1 MFWMLAERVGRV
13 KTISERGLISLGN
26 FVAPPRT
33 ISDPVGK
40 LGDDFVWSTTSLGVL
55 GGIVLIGTE
64 PFDGCP
70 ASPR

>member
-1 MFWMLAERVGRV
+1 MFWMLAERVGRI
-13 KTISERGLISLGN
+13 KTNSERGLISLGI
-26 FVAPPRT
+26 FVGRWRKF
-33 ISDPVGK
+33 SDPVGK